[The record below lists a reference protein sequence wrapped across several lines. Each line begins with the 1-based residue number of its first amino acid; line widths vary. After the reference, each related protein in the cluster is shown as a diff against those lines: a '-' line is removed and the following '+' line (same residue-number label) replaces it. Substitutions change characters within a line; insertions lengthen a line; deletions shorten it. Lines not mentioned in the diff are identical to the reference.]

1 MNTEKIV
8 EMINNATK
16 CGSSSEPCVFL
27 FDDDSKDTYEQT
39 VETLK
44 GQDYKFINI
53 NEFVQTPQEKKLN
66 DLIDDKTILIVT
78 YNDLYLQNKVLYET
92 VRSMLKDG
100 YRANGKGI
108 DIALTAL
115 VYCETKENLRDF
127 CYYGLKVN
135 NN

>member
-8 EMINNATK
+8 EMINNATE

-27 FDDDSKDTYEQT
+27 FDDDSKDIYEQT

-44 GQDYKFINI
+44 EQDYKFINI

-108 DIALTAL
+108 DIVLTAL
-115 VYCETKENLRDF
+115 VYCETKENLKDF